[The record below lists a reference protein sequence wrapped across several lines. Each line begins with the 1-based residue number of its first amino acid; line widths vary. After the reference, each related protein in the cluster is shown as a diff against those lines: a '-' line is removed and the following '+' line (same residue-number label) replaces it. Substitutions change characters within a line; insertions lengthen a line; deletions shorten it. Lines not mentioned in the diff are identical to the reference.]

1 MMPYVPD
8 NLPLESLDWTKFISL
23 IGNANAELARYD
35 ATLQAIVNPQV
46 LLSPLTPQEAVLSSK
61 IEGTQTSL
69 EEVLQYDASQE
80 VDPERESDM
89 HEVLNYRRAMR
100 EAIEYMKD
108 RPVCLD
114 LVLKIQGTLLEG
126 VRGQELGR
134 GELRKVQNWIGSPGS
149 TIETAKFVPPDPVT
163 LPQQMTNWENY
174 IHYQERDRLVQLAVI
189 HAQFEILHPFNDGN
203 GRVGRMILPLVLYGY
218 GLLSSPMFY
227 LSGYLERHRDTY
239 YERLYQISESGQ
251 WDHWVLFFLTAI
263 TEQAK
268 ENSQKARAILQ
279 LYERM
284 KTRVPEAIAT
294 QFTIQTI
301 DALFDRP
308 IFVTTGFVERSGI
321 PRASAMRI
329 LRALQEEG
337 VLVVV
342 RESSGRRPAIL
353 MFRELIGLAEEQR

>member
-1 MMPYVPD
+1 MPHVPD
-8 NLPLESLDWTKFISL
+8 QLPLDCLDWTKFISL
-23 IGNANAELARYD
+23 IGRANAELARYD

-46 LLSPLTPQEAVLSSK
+46 LLSPLTTQEAVLSSK

-80 VDPERESDM
+80 VSPERQSDM

-134 GELRKVQNWIGSPGS
+134 GQLRKSQNWIGSPS
-149 TIETAKFVPPDPVT
+149 SSVETAKFVPPDPVT
-163 LPQQMTNWENY
+163 LPSRVSNWENY
-174 IHYQERDRLVQLAVI
+174 IHYDEKDRLVQLAII

-218 GLLSSPMFY
+218 GMLSSPMFY
-227 LSGYLERHRDTY
+227 LSGYLEKNRETY
-239 YERLYQISESGQ
+239 YDRLHQITKSGQ
-251 WDHWVLFFLTAI
+251 WDDWVLFFLTAV

-268 ENSQKARAILQ
+268 ENSQKAQAILH

-284 KTRVPEAIAT
+284 KTRVPEAIST

-308 IFVTTGFVERSGI
+308 IFETTDFVDRSSI
-321 PRASAMRI
+321 PRASALRI
-329 LRALQEEG
+329 LRALQEASI
-337 VLVVV
+337 LAVV

-353 MFRELIGLAEEQR
+353 MFRELIGLAEGQG

>member
-1 MMPYVPD
+1 MPHVPD
-8 NLPLESLDWTKFISL
+8 QLPLDYLDWTKFISL
-23 IGNANAELARYD
+23 IGRANAELARYD

-46 LLSPLTPQEAVLSSK
+46 LLSPLTTQEAVLSSK

-80 VDPERESDM
+80 VSPERQSDM

-134 GELRKVQNWIGSPGS
+134 GQLRKSQNWIGSPS
-149 TIETAKFVPPDPVT
+149 SSVETAKFVPPDPVT
-163 LPQQMTNWENY
+163 LPSHISNWENY
-174 IHYQERDRLVQLAVI
+174 IHHDEKDRLVQLAII

-218 GLLSSPMFY
+218 GMLSSPMFY
-227 LSGYLERHRDTY
+227 LSGYLEKNRETY
-239 YERLYQISESGQ
+239 YDRLHQITKSGQ
-251 WDHWVLFFLTAI
+251 WDDWVLFFLTAI

-268 ENSQKARAILQ
+268 ENSQKAQAILH

-308 IFVTTGFVERSGI
+308 IFETTDFVDRSSI
-321 PRASAMRI
+321 PRASALRI
-329 LRALQEEG
+329 LRALQEASI
-337 VLVVV
+337 LAVV

-353 MFRELIGLAEEQR
+353 MFRELIGLAEAQG